1 MLSNEPLSVVFE
13 NDLQTDMP
21 KSSLLFSALSAFA
34 GLFAALL
41 VIGSGVAYFLTDL
54 PEQYGLREAVAEVAG
69 HNDHGSHGP
78 TEDPH
83 AGHDHASADEQDD
96 NVVVISRQARS
107 NLGVASKAVSTGS
120 YTKYVEIPGVI
131 TTWPGRTHVMV
142 TAPMTG
148 VVTAIDVARGQQ
160 VTSGVSL
167 FTIRLT
173 HQDLVKLQEE
183 FLAQLGRKD
192 VIQKEIMRLTSVAQS
207 GAVAGKTLITRQYE
221 LDTLEAGLR
230 AVRQSML
237 LHGLSEAQVSRIEED
252 RDLIREITVHAPEI
266 HEDNSLHHDG
276 VPHPPTGGHQHVD
289 GEFLVTQLDAHRG
302 ESVESGKTLVQLSDY
317 RELLIEG
324 HAFQRDA
331 YLLQNAVRNDQ
342 TLQAVLERSDDDREV
357 IDDLKITYIDHEVG
371 RETRALAFY
380 VAIDNKIERQQDQ
393 GDRHFVSWQYK
404 PGQRLTLR
412 LPSDTIDDVYVV
424 PNEAVAD
431 EGPNR
436 YVFVDRGEH
445 FERIAVSIVAR
456 DSIHT
461 AIANDGS
468 LKPVQR
474 IAITRAHQLQMA
486 IKNKSGG
493 GVNAHAGH
501 SH

>member
-1 MLSNEPLSVVFE
+1 
-13 NDLQTDMP
+13 MP
-21 KSSLLFSALSAFA
+21 RTGTLFSAISAFA
-34 GLFAALL
+34 GLSAALL
-41 VIGSGVAYFLTDL
+41 VAGAGLVFFLTDL
-54 PEQYGLREAVAEVAG
+54 PEKYGIRQSIADNAS
-69 HNDHGSHGP
+69 DHQARGSAP
-78 TEDPH
+78 SVDSH
-83 AGHDHASADEQDD
+83 AGHAHADVSDD
-96 NVVVISRQARS
+96 NIVVISHQARS
-107 NLGVASKAVSTGS
+107 NLGVRSKAISTGS
-120 YTKYVEIPGVI
+120 YIKYVEIPGVI

-148 VVTAIDVARGQQ
+148 VVTSIDVARGQQ
-160 VTSGVSL
+160 ITSGEPL
-167 FTIRLT
+167 FTLRLT
-173 HQDLVKLQEE
+173 HEDLVKLQED
-183 FLAQLGRKD
+183 FLSQLGRRD
-192 VIQKEIMRLTSVAQS
+192 VIEKEILRLTSVAQS
-207 GAVAGKTLITRQYE
+207 GAVAGKTLITRQYD

-237 LHGLSEAQVSRIEED
+237 LHGLSETQVSRIEQD

-266 HEDNSLHHDG
+266 HQDNSLHHDG
-276 VPHPPTGGHQHVD
+276 VPHPPTGSHQHID
-289 GEFLVTQLDAHRG
+289 GEFLVTQLDVHRG

-331 YLLQNAVRNDQ
+331 HLLQNATDHDQ
-342 TLQAVLERSDDDREV
+342 SLQAVLERSDEDRE
-357 IDDLKITYIDHEVG
+357 IIEGLKIVYIDHEVG
-371 RETRALAFY
+371 RDTRALAFY
-380 VAIDNKIERQQDQ
+380 VSLDNKIQRQQDQ
-393 GDRHFVSWQYK
+393 GDRHFVSWHYK

-412 LPSDTIDDVYVV
+412 LPADMIDDVYVV

-436 YVFVDRGEH
+436 YVFIDRGEH
-445 FERIAVSIVAR
+445 FERVPVSIAGR

-461 AIANDGS
+461 AIENDGS

-486 IKNKSGG
+486 IQNKSGG
-493 GVNAHAGH
+493 GVDPHAGH